1 MELNKSWINI
11 SNRLDPRYE
20 QGIQELIQFAYRHKS
35 PGASIYCPC
44 IKCVNRYFHK
54 RDVVEEHLILNGFD
68 TNYIIWT
75 VHGELYVPRHSRE
88 EFQDQECNIG
98 DDMVGMIH
106 DAHGVPINNVGSSE
120 EATRFYELL
129 EEAETE
135 LWPGCKNFTTLSFIV
150 RLQHLKVLGGLSDK
164 IFDMLLEL
172 LNEAFPEGV
181 SLPRSYREAKK
192 LSEDLGFKYYKYD
205 ACPNNYMLFWKDAS
219 KLDRC
224 TFCGE
229 SRYKEYEVHMD
240 DDITKMKKVASK
252 QVRHFPLISRLQRLF
267 MSNRTTTL
275 MRWHEEGR
283 TKDGIMRHP
292 ADSLAWQSFDEQHP
306 KFAEDSRNVRLGLA
320 FDGFN
325 PFRTM
330 TISYSIWPVVLMP
343 YNLPPWL
350 CMKQPYFIL
359 SLLIGGP
366 RAPGDNID
374 VFLQPLIQ
382 ELQELWSEGIETY
395 DASRKEM
402 FHVHAALL
410 WTIND
415 FLAYANLFG
424 WSTRGR
430 VACPC
435 CMKETESKWLK
446 HGGKFCYMGHR
457 RFLEDMS
464 HHFRLDKKDFDGT
477 IENRVAP
484 PQLSGYDVFKDV
496 EFVKKMYGN
505 RENSGASVGRGM
517 GGWKKHSIFFE
528 LPYWQ
533 DNLIR
538 HNLEVMHIEK
548 NVCDNIIW
556 TLLMLEM
563 FLLTLKEYVRTRS
576 HPEGSIA
583 EGYLAEECLTFCARY
598 LDDVETKFN
607 RPVRNYESAHGQPIP
622 KKGKLVTLDEIS
634 LQQAHHYVLANCS
647 TISSYRETHLQ
658 SIRLERRGASNP
670 EITQKHH
677 ENFSLWFQ
685 KHVYELQVSG
695 HNVPNEVKTLAAGPH
710 SWAWKYSGYIV
721 NGFKFHTRHRERRR
735 MTQNSG
741 VLLTTNTESYASSK
755 DKRPISG
762 DVTFYGVL
770 TDVVEIRYSN
780 EFKFVL
786 FKCDWVDNNRGMK
799 VDSLNF
805 ITINFNCLMYQENK
819 PTDEPFI
826 LATQASQ
833 VWYVADPL
841 DEEWHVVMKMTPR
854 DLYNMGKRNV
864 ARSYDEED
872 ALISNH
878 VEINNDQSLHA
889 ELGESDEDYSSGES
903 DEDGMLVD
911 ISDDDD
917 SSIPYTA
924 HSDDNDF

>member
-20 QGIQELIQFAYRHKS
+20 QGIQEFIQFAYRHKS

-106 DAHGVPINNVGSSE
+106 DAHGVPINNAGSSE

-129 EEAETE
+129 EKAETE

-205 ACPNNYMLFWKDAS
+205 ACPNNCMLFWKDAS
-219 KLDRC
+219 KLDIC

-229 SRYKEYEVHMD
+229 SRYKEYEVHVD

-267 MSNRTTTL
+267 MSNKTASL

-320 FDGFN
+320 SNGFN

-359 SLLIGGP
+359 SLLIDGP

-382 ELQELWSEGIETY
+382 ELQELWNEGIETY

-402 FHVHAALL
+402 FHMHATLL

-415 FLAYANLFG
+415 FPAYANLSG

-435 CMKETESKWLK
+435 CMKEIESKWLK

-464 HHFRLDKKDFDGT
+464 HHFRLDKKNFDGT

-538 HNLEVMHIEK
+538 HNLDVMHIEK

-556 TLLMLEM
+556 TLLNVSGKSKDNLKARLDLKELGIRKKLHPEDRLSGKKYLPPTSFTLNREQKHIFLKVLKSIKSPDGFSSNISRRVQLKEHTMSGLKSHDNHVLMQHLLPLAIRRVFKRKYVSKTLIELCNYFKQLCSKNITVDECNQLRSRIILVLCHLEKIFLPSFFNIM
-563 FLLTLKEYVRTRS
+563 EHLVVHLPDEVQIAGPVMFRWMYPVERFLLTLKKYVRTRS

-607 RPVRNYESAHGQPIP
+607 RPVRNYEGAHGQPIP

-634 LQQAHHYVLANCS
+634 LQQAHRYVLANCS
-647 TISSYRETHLQ
+647 TISSYRE
-658 SIRLERRGASNP
+658 
-670 EITQKHH
+670 
-677 ENFSLWFQ
+677 
-685 KHVYELQVSG
+685 
-695 HNVPNEVKTLAAGPH
+695 
-710 SWAWKYSGYIV
+710 
-721 NGFKFHTRHRERRR
+721 
-735 MTQNSG
+735 
-741 VLLTTNTESYASSK
+741 
-755 DKRPISG
+755 
-762 DVTFYGVL
+762 
-770 TDVVEIRYSN
+770 
-780 EFKFVL
+780 
-786 FKCDWVDNNRGMK
+786 
-799 VDSLNF
+799 
-805 ITINFNCLMYQENK
+805 
-819 PTDEPFI
+819 
-826 LATQASQ
+826 
-833 VWYVADPL
+833 
-841 DEEWHVVMKMTPR
+841 
-854 DLYNMGKRNV
+854 
-864 ARSYDEED
+864 
-872 ALISNH
+872 
-878 VEINNDQSLHA
+878 
-889 ELGESDEDYSSGES
+889 
-903 DEDGMLVD
+903 
-911 ISDDDD
+911 
-917 SSIPYTA
+917 
-924 HSDDNDF
+924 

>member
-20 QGIQELIQFAYRHKS
+20 QGIQEFIQFAYRHKS
-35 PGASIYCPC
+35 PEASIYCPC

-75 VHGELYVPRHSRE
+75 VHGELYVPHHSRE

-129 EEAETE
+129 EKAETE

-205 ACPNNYMLFWKDAS
+205 ACPNNCMLFWKDAS

-229 SRYKEYEVHMD
+229 SRYKEYEVHVD

-267 MSNRTTTL
+267 MSNKTASL

-320 FDGFN
+320 SDGFN

-330 TISYSIWPVVLMP
+330 TISYNIWPVVLMP

-359 SLLIGGP
+359 SLLIDGP

-402 FHVHAALL
+402 FHMHAALL

-415 FLAYANLFG
+415 FPAYANLSG

-464 HHFRLDKKDFDGT
+464 HHFRLDKKNFDGT

-484 PQLSGYDVFKDV
+484 PQLSGHDVFKDV

-505 RENSGASVGRGM
+505 RENSGTSVGRGM

-538 HNLEVMHIEK
+538 HNLDVMHIEK

-556 TLLMLEM
+556 TLLNVSGKTKDNLKARLDLKELGIRKKLHPEDRLGGKK
-563 FLLTLKEYVRTRS
+563 FLLTLKKYVRTRS

-583 EGYLAEECLTFCARY
+583 EGYLAEECLTFCAR
-598 LDDVETKFN
+598 
-607 RPVRNYESAHGQPIP
+607 
-622 KKGKLVTLDEIS
+622 
-634 LQQAHHYVLANCS
+634 
-647 TISSYRETHLQ
+647 THLQ
-658 SIRLERRGASNP
+658 SIRLERRGASNR

-677 ENFSLWFQ
+677 ENFPLWFQ

-721 NGFKFHTRHRERRR
+721 NGFKFHTRRRERRR

-741 VLLTTNTESYASSK
+741 VLLTANTESYASSK

-805 ITINFNCLMYQENK
+805 ITVNFNCLMYQENK

-864 ARSYDEED
+864 TGSCDEED

-917 SSIPYTA
+917 NSIPYTA